1 MNDFRKDILIGTLFT
16 AGLLGFIS
24 GEFILSSTIF
34 ASAAVT
40 SNVNP
45 VRKRTETRNFTWD

>member
-24 GEFILSSTIF
+24 GEFILSSTLF